1 MKQDKR
7 PAGAAVK
14 KRRFFNRIS
23 RKLMLFVVLMSMVL
37 LALVWLLSVKLLEPM
52 YNRRV
57 LADLNHAADVYSA
70 IIEKYGKFES
80 FDKSGGVHIPSDMME
95 EIMDNRGLLA
105 GKCFEVAGTDCKVL
119 LHLHQLQSDQCL
131 LHPNPLSQ
139 LMEYSEPQWNSTAAV
154 NLRATT
160 FVLGDLNFTLPDS
173 RILPGLESTSGTRQM
188 VVCRNINNQYSL
200 ILSTDLERVGQ
211 AADVISAQMPIIAAV
226 LLIVS
231 IAGAYV
237 FSRWFTKPISA
248 ISRAAREMARGN
260 YKVRVTPQADDELG
274 ALAGDFNT
282 MAREVG
288 RTSEL
293 QRDLIANVSHDLR
306 TPLTLIKG
314 YAETVR
320 DLTGDNK
327 EKRDEQLSVI
337 VDETDRLSGLVNSV
351 MELSK
356 YSSGTEK
363 LNPVQFDLAQL
374 CDEVAYRYQNICE
387 QSGYT
392 LTVDAADPCTVTAD
406 PDMMSRVVHN
416 LLANAIHH
424 IGPDGCVALRVKPQP
439 DAAVRV
445 EIEDHGAGIARE
457 DLPISLTN
465 TTAPARTP
473 ARSAQGWGF
482 PSQRPSSS
490 TTAFPSVWTANPA
503 RAAFSGSSLIEPDI
517 FSVKG
522 PPAPAGGP
530 LFKTTLPY
538 KLYKKLLHKY
548 SQLTNN
554 RRAFSEY
561 NNSLPYK
568 STLQVTH
575 RYLRSSQ
582 IFHVCSNVFLYG
594 NHQATPPLV
603 AKIHSP
609 RCRGINLTFQQ
620 LQEDD
625 YRWKES

>member
-1 MKQDKR
+1 M
-7 PAGAAVK
+7 
-14 KRRFFNRIS
+14 
-23 RKLMLFVVLMSMVL
+23 
-37 LALVWLLSVKLLEPM
+37 
-52 YNRRV
+52 
-57 LADLNHAADVYSA
+57 
-70 IIEKYGKFES
+70 
-80 FDKSGGVHIPSDMME
+80 
-95 EIMDNRGLLA
+95 
-105 GKCFEVAGTDCKVL
+105 
-119 LHLHQLQSDQCL
+119 
-131 LHPNPLSQ
+131 
-139 LMEYSEPQWNSTAAV
+139 
-154 NLRATT
+154 
-160 FVLGDLNFTLPDS
+160 
-173 RILPGLESTSGTRQM
+173 
-188 VVCRNINNQYSL
+188 
-200 ILSTDLERVGQ
+200 
-211 AADVISAQMPIIAAV
+211 
-226 LLIVS
+226 
-231 IAGAYV
+231 
-237 FSRWFTKPISA
+237 
-248 ISRAAREMARGN
+248 
-260 YKVRVTPQADDELG
+260 RVTPQADDELG

-351 MELSK
+351 MELSR

-424 IGPDGCVALRVKPQP
+424 IGPDGCVALQRKT
-439 DAAVRV
+439 AAGRRRAGNW
-445 EIEDHGAGIARE
+445 EDHGMGIARKIF
-457 DLPISLTN
+457 PISLTN

-503 RAAFSGSSLIEPDI
+503 RAAFSGSSL
-517 FSVKG
+517 G
-522 PPAPAGGP
+522 
-530 LFKTTLPY
+530 
-538 KLYKKLLHKY
+538 
-548 SQLTNN
+548 
-554 RRAFSEY
+554 
-561 NNSLPYK
+561 
-568 STLQVTH
+568 
-575 RYLRSSQ
+575 
-582 IFHVCSNVFLYG
+582 
-594 NHQATPPLV
+594 
-603 AKIHSP
+603 
-609 RCRGINLTFQQ
+609 
-620 LQEDD
+620 
-625 YRWKES
+625 

>member
-1 MKQDKR
+1 MKNEPLCRAPCPIARSLGRIGDSWSIMILR
-7 PAGAAVK
+7 DAFAGFTRFDEFQKSSNVAPNILS
-14 KRRFFNRIS
+14 RRLKALVDDGLLEKVCYSSTPPRYEYHLTPRGRDFR
-23 RKLMLFVVLMSMVL
+23 MVL

-457 DLPISLTN
+457 DLPYIFDKYY
-465 TTAPARTP
+465 
-473 ARSAQGWGF
+473 RSRADAGKVGTGLGLSITKAILINHGF
-482 PSQRPSSS
+482 PFGVDSEPGK
-490 TTAFPSVWTANPA
+490 
-503 RAAFSGSSLIEPDI
+503 GSI
-517 FSVKG
+517 FW
-522 PPAPAGGP
+522 
-530 LFKTTLPY
+530 F
-538 KLYKKLLHKY
+538 
-548 SQLTNN
+548 
-554 RRAFSEY
+554 
-561 NNSLPYK
+561 
-568 STLQVTH
+568 
-575 RYLRSSQ
+575 
-582 IFHVCSNVFLYG
+582 
-594 NHQATPPLV
+594 V
-603 AKIHSP
+603 AH
-609 RCRGINLTFQQ
+609 
-620 LQEDD
+620 
-625 YRWKES
+625 

>member
-314 YAETVR
+314 YAET
-320 DLTGDNK
+320 
-327 EKRDEQLSVI
+327 
-337 VDETDRLSGLVNSV
+337 GLVNSV

-457 DLPISLTN
+457 DLPYIFDKYY
-465 TTAPARTP
+465 
-473 ARSAQGWGF
+473 RSRADAGKVGTGLGLSITKAILINHGF
-482 PSQRPSSS
+482 PFGVDSEPGK
-490 TTAFPSVWTANPA
+490 
-503 RAAFSGSSLIEPDI
+503 GSI
-517 FSVKG
+517 FW
-522 PPAPAGGP
+522 
-530 LFKTTLPY
+530 F
-538 KLYKKLLHKY
+538 
-548 SQLTNN
+548 
-554 RRAFSEY
+554 
-561 NNSLPYK
+561 
-568 STLQVTH
+568 
-575 RYLRSSQ
+575 
-582 IFHVCSNVFLYG
+582 
-594 NHQATPPLV
+594 V
-603 AKIHSP
+603 AH
-609 RCRGINLTFQQ
+609 
-620 LQEDD
+620 
-625 YRWKES
+625 

>member
-306 TPLTLIKG
+306 TPLTAQLG
-314 YAETVR
+314 YLELLAEHRYQTPAQHDEYLNKCVHSCRSVIELSNGLFRIASGESPQR
-320 DLTGDNK
+320 DPKL
-327 EKRDEQLSVI
+327 EQL
-337 VDETDRLSGLVNSV
+337 
-351 MELSK
+351 
-356 YSSGTEK
+356 
-363 LNPVQFDLAQL
+363 
-374 CDEVAYRYQNICE
+374 
-387 QSGYT
+387 
-392 LTVDAADPCTVTAD
+392 
-406 PDMMSRVVHN
+406 
-416 LLANAIHH
+416 
-424 IGPDGCVALRVKPQP
+424 
-439 DAAVRV
+439 
-445 EIEDHGAGIARE
+445 
-457 DLPISLTN
+457 
-465 TTAPARTP
+465 PA
-473 ARSAQGWGF
+473 
-482 PSQRPSSS
+482 
-490 TTAFPSVWTANPA
+490 
-503 RAAFSGSSLIEPDI
+503 PDI
-517 FSVKG
+517 FLQV
-522 PPAPAGGP
+522 
-530 LFKTTLPY
+530 
-538 KLYKKLLHKY
+538 
-548 SQLTNN
+548 
-554 RRAFSEY
+554 FSEK
-561 NNSLPYK
+561 LALLEE
-568 STLQVTH
+568 TGWQVQ
-575 RYLRSSQ
+575 YLALS
-582 IFHVCSNVFLYG
+582 C
-594 NHQATPPLV
+594 TPCLLWLDID
-603 AKIHSP
+603 AL
-609 RCRGINLTFQQ
+609 CRIADNLTSN
-620 LQEDD
+620 LQKYADPAQPVCFEVTAEDD
-625 YRWKES
+625 RFCVCLSNAVCTTPQGDSHGVGLKNVAALMERMHGQSSYTIESRTFCITLHFFR

>member
-1 MKQDKR
+1 M
-7 PAGAAVK
+7 
-14 KRRFFNRIS
+14 
-23 RKLMLFVVLMSMVL
+23 
-37 LALVWLLSVKLLEPM
+37 
-52 YNRRV
+52 
-57 LADLNHAADVYSA
+57 
-70 IIEKYGKFES
+70 
-80 FDKSGGVHIPSDMME
+80 
-95 EIMDNRGLLA
+95 
-105 GKCFEVAGTDCKVL
+105 
-119 LHLHQLQSDQCL
+119 
-131 LHPNPLSQ
+131 
-139 LMEYSEPQWNSTAAV
+139 PQHH
-154 NLRATT
+154 
-160 FVLGDLNFTLPDS
+160 
-173 RILPGLESTSGTRQM
+173 
-188 VVCRNINNQYSL
+188 NQYSL
-200 ILSTDLERVGQ
+200 ILSTDLERGQ

-457 DLPISLTN
+457 DLPYIFDKYY
-465 TTAPARTP
+465 
-473 ARSAQGWGF
+473 RSRADAGKVGTGLGLSITKAILINHGF
-482 PSQRPSSS
+482 PFGVDSEPGK
-490 TTAFPSVWTANPA
+490 
-503 RAAFSGSSLIEPDI
+503 GSI
-517 FSVKG
+517 FW
-522 PPAPAGGP
+522 
-530 LFKTTLPY
+530 F
-538 KLYKKLLHKY
+538 
-548 SQLTNN
+548 
-554 RRAFSEY
+554 
-561 NNSLPYK
+561 
-568 STLQVTH
+568 
-575 RYLRSSQ
+575 
-582 IFHVCSNVFLYG
+582 
-594 NHQATPPLV
+594 V
-603 AKIHSP
+603 AH
-609 RCRGINLTFQQ
+609 
-620 LQEDD
+620 
-625 YRWKES
+625 

>member
-260 YKVRVTPQADDELG
+260 YK
-274 ALAGDFNT
+274 
-282 MAREVG
+282 
-288 RTSEL
+288 
-293 QRDLIANVSHDLR
+293 
-306 TPLTLIKG
+306 
-314 YAETVR
+314 
-320 DLTGDNK
+320 

-424 IGPDGCVALRVKPQP
+424 IGPDGCVALRVKSQP

-457 DLPISLTN
+457 DLPYIFDKYY
-465 TTAPARTP
+465 
-473 ARSAQGWGF
+473 RSRADAGKVGTGLGLSITKAILINHGF
-482 PSQRPSSS
+482 PFGVDSEPGK
-490 TTAFPSVWTANPA
+490 
-503 RAAFSGSSLIEPDI
+503 GSI
-517 FSVKG
+517 FW
-522 PPAPAGGP
+522 
-530 LFKTTLPY
+530 F
-538 KLYKKLLHKY
+538 
-548 SQLTNN
+548 
-554 RRAFSEY
+554 
-561 NNSLPYK
+561 
-568 STLQVTH
+568 
-575 RYLRSSQ
+575 
-582 IFHVCSNVFLYG
+582 
-594 NHQATPPLV
+594 V
-603 AKIHSP
+603 AH
-609 RCRGINLTFQQ
+609 
-620 LQEDD
+620 
-625 YRWKES
+625 

>member
-320 DLTGDNK
+320 DLTDDNK

-457 DLPISLTN
+457 DLPYIFDKYY
-465 TTAPARTP
+465 
-473 ARSAQGWGF
+473 RSRADVGKVGTGLGLSITKAILINHGF
-482 PSQRPSSS
+482 PFGVDSEPGK
-490 TTAFPSVWTANPA
+490 
-503 RAAFSGSSLIEPDI
+503 GSI
-517 FSVKG
+517 FW
-522 PPAPAGGP
+522 
-530 LFKTTLPY
+530 F
-538 KLYKKLLHKY
+538 
-548 SQLTNN
+548 
-554 RRAFSEY
+554 
-561 NNSLPYK
+561 
-568 STLQVTH
+568 
-575 RYLRSSQ
+575 
-582 IFHVCSNVFLYG
+582 
-594 NHQATPPLV
+594 V
-603 AKIHSP
+603 AH
-609 RCRGINLTFQQ
+609 
-620 LQEDD
+620 
-625 YRWKES
+625 

>member
-337 VDETDRLSGLVNSV
+337 VDETALIP
-351 MELSK
+351 K
-356 YSSGTEK
+356 
-363 LNPVQFDLAQL
+363 
-374 CDEVAYRYQNICE
+374 
-387 QSGYT
+387 
-392 LTVDAADPCTVTAD
+392 AAKDIV
-406 PDMMSRVVHN
+406 
-416 LLANAIHH
+416 
-424 IGPDGCVALRVKPQP
+424 DGCSFDNNLPC
-439 DAAVRV
+439 
-445 EIEDHGAGIARE
+445 IAE
-457 DLPISLTN
+457 KEV
-465 TTAPARTP
+465 
-473 ARSAQGWGF
+473 F
-482 PSQRPSSS
+482 
-490 TTAFPSVWTANPA
+490 
-503 RAAFSGSSLIEPDI
+503 
-517 FSVKG
+517 
-522 PPAPAGGP
+522 
-530 LFKTTLPY
+530 
-538 KLYKKLLHKY
+538 
-548 SQLTNN
+548 
-554 RRAFSEY
+554 AFSERE
-561 NNSLPYK
+561 P
-568 STLQVTH
+568 
-575 RYLRSSQ
+575 
-582 IFHVCSNVFLYG
+582 
-594 NHQATPPLV
+594 QAYWLAKAFILLGDVYVKKGDNFQARATWQSV
-603 AKIHSP
+603 ADGYSP
-609 RCRGINLTFQQ
+609 ADDGIVDEAKARIAKLN
-620 LQEDD
+620 
-625 YRWKES
+625 